1 MVTKLL
7 VFIFILAAALMSQP
21 TAPSDTAQYVRFGG
35 GAKTVGNCLVW
46 DSFGRVVSA
55 TCGAGGGSTE
65 TASNIGTGVGIFSAK
80 VSLDLRFKSLLAGSN
95 RISITGGT
103 NEVAFDLL
111 PANITLASL
120 GGTLSLPQIAQ
131 GGATTGQLLQW
142 NGTNWTP
149 ASTGGGGGPAN
160 TDALAEGSTN
170 LYYTAARARAALSVS
185 GILSYDN
192 GTGVFSCANCA
203 NITSTYSNPAWIS
216 ALAWSKITG
225 APAYQLTSE
234 KGANSGYAGLGV
246 GGLVPAAQLGTGTA
260 NSTTFLRGDGTW
272 TNPSGSV
279 NILLFGSSIGT
290 RPGLNLIAGTGFTW
304 AATDDAG
311 NNRVNVTGAADTS
324 VLLSRA
330 TATSGIDNTCIPA
343 TASGTVMTCSMVG
356 NALPAYTN
364 GMRIMLRPDAACSG
378 TPTLNINSLGAKKM
392 YAADGTTGATCS
404 SGQSYWLIYNTA
416 LDAAAGGWTFPAS
429 GTSGTL
435 GVSGGGT
442 GATTLT
448 SRGILF
454 GNGTSAV
461 GATSA
466 GTAGQVLTSNGS
478 GSDPTF
484 QAAGGATFNAP
495 YMVVGGQ
502 NYLFG
507 SYPATIPPAA
517 GSWALASSTAADAI
531 EPAGA
536 ALRIRMSTGSTA
548 INMYSQAMGAT
559 RTLTAVIVGDPAF
572 STSSSCFIG
581 VGRAA
586 AGQPTFWQTVDDRSG
601 GSAPNFLGVGL
612 TPSPGFTFAA
622 ISVSNIGYA
631 PGVPRLLRFV
641 ISGGNTLQ
649 QKSED
654 QGLTWTTFATIA
666 NTTVFGGA
674 VANTDLWYFGGRQG
688 VSGLASSCT
697 LLSWNAT

>member
-1 MVTKLL
+1 MVTKL
-7 VFIFILAAALMSQP
+7 FIVAALAAMVGMAQP
-21 TAPSDTAQYVRFGG
+21 TAPTDTAQYVRFGG
-35 GAKTVGNCLVW
+35 GTKTSGYCLVW
-46 DSFGRVVSA
+46 DNFGRVVSA
-55 TCGAGGGSTE
+55 VCGAGGGE
-65 TASNIGTGVGIFSAK
+65 TNAGANLGSGSVVYTG
-80 VSLDLRFKSLLAGSN
+80 KSGVNLQFRSFTVGSN
-95 RISITGGT
+95 KLSVTQNT
-103 NEVAFDLL
+103 NDIAFDVL
-111 PANITLASL
+111 PANILLSSL
-120 GGTLSLPQIAQ
+120 SGTLNLSQIDQ

-142 NGTNWTP
+142 NGTNWAA

-192 GTGVFSCANCA
+192 GTGVFSCANCV

-279 NILLFGSSIGT
+279 NILLSGSSIGT

-311 NNRVNVTGAADTS
+311 NNRVNITGTPDTS
-324 VLLSRA
+324 VILSRA

-461 GATSA
+461 GATAA

-484 QAAGGATFNAP
+484 QTTPIFKQYFPTGSCTITPTFMYLSPWYNGTGNNGCGFTYNSVATYYYTMDAANQLIEMALPINTTIASISLRTVFGTTTTGTRTADIDASCTANNA
-495 YMVVGGQ
+495 
-502 NYLFG
+502 
-507 SYPATIPPAA
+507 
-517 GSWALASSTAADAI
+517 STAAYANI
-531 EPAGA
+531 GTISATYTNGVQTHTTN
-536 ALRIRMSTGSTA
+536 S
-548 INMYSQAMGAT
+548 AM
-559 RTLTAVIVGDPAF
+559 
-572 STSSSCFIG
+572 
-581 VGRAA
+581 
-586 AGQPTFWQTVDDRSG
+586 
-601 GSAPNFLGVGL
+601 
-612 TPSPGFTFAA
+612 TFACTA
-622 ISVSNIGYA
+622 PALVRVRYKRTDANSGNWLMFGAEVSY
-631 PGVPRLLRFV
+631 
-641 ISGGNTLQ
+641 
-649 QKSED
+649 
-654 QGLTWTTFATIA
+654 
-666 NTTVFGGA
+666 
-674 VANTDLWYFGGRQG
+674 
-688 VSGLASSCT
+688 
-697 LLSWNAT
+697 